1 MAQNLAPYID
11 SFIWAEAIQVAKRNC
26 REMEG
31 MACFQFLPAFHS
43 LLNLSLT
50 TLLIKWPGELGEIPL
65 ASATFHHSSDH
76 GSTSTSDR

>member
-1 MAQNLAPYID
+1 MAQYLAPYID

-43 LLNLSLT
+43 LLNLSDGPADQVAGG
-50 TLLIKWPGELGEIPL
+50 I
-65 ASATFHHSSDH
+65 
-76 GSTSTSDR
+76 R